1 MAGSTTSQQTILQLR
16 RELARTSRDD
26 RRCRRVSDGELLNIR
41 PTTYIFSG
49 FQPTS
54 HPETFDQP
62 VVLLRHGLR
71 TTSYGVVCTSL
82 SVVTAKA
89 SVLLVGLRPSYLL
102 VLGLKINDR
111 VRCQLRLIR

>member
-1 MAGSTTSQQTILQLR
+1 MAGSTTSQQTISQLR

-41 PTTYIFSG
+41 PATYVFSG

-54 HPETFDQP
+54 PPETFDHA
-62 VVLLRHGLR
+62 RR
-71 TTSYGVVCTSL
+71 YGVVCTSL
-82 SVVTAKA
+82 SVVTARA
-89 SVLLVGLRPSYLL
+89 SVLLVGLRPSYLP